1 MAEFKRGLL
10 KEFEEEEAFREKQE
24 KLKAKHDIEDEN
36 VVVVEKTNF
45 AKFSVTTLIR
55 LIKLI
60 ATILILALAAIG
72 LTALLYPE
80 CRMALF
86 SIFNATANQANSMIS

>member
-72 LTALLYPE
+72 LWKAMTVTVLQG
-80 CRMALF
+80 MV
-86 SIFNATANQANSMIS
+86 M

>member
-10 KEFEEEEAFREKQE
+10 KEFEEEETFREKQE

-72 LTALLYPE
+72 LTTLLYPE

-86 SIFNATANQANSMIS
+86 SIFNATANQVNSMIS

>member
-10 KEFEEEEAFREKQE
+10 KEFEEEEAFREEQE

-80 CRMALF
+80 CRMAFF
-86 SIFNATANQANSMIS
+86 SIFNATANQVNSMIS

>member
-86 SIFNATANQANSMIS
+86 SIFNVTANQVNSMIS

>member
-10 KEFEEEEAFREKQE
+10 KEFQEEEAFREEQE

-86 SIFNATANQANSMIS
+86 SIFNATANQVNSMIS

>member
-10 KEFEEEEAFREKQE
+10 KEFEEEEAFREEQE

-45 AKFSVTTLIR
+45 AKFSVTTLIQ

-72 LTALLYPE
+72 FTALLYPE

-86 SIFNATANQANSMIS
+86 SIFNATANQVNSMIS

>member
-45 AKFSVTTLIR
+45 AKFSVTILIR

-86 SIFNATANQANSMIS
+86 SIFNATANQVNSMIS

>member
-10 KEFEEEEAFREKQE
+10 KEFEEEEAFREEQE

-36 VVVVEKTNF
+36 VVVVEKTNC
-45 AKFSVTTLIR
+45 AKLSVTTRIR
-55 LIKLI
+55 RIKLI

-86 SIFNATANQANSMIS
+86 SIFNATANQVNSMIS